1 MTEPTEPN
9 GAAVPTTS
17 SHPGDTLEPAWRI
30 PDGRGRDLGIGI
42 VGCGGIVAYG
52 HLPAYRAAGLR
63 VVAVTD
69 VDPERART
77 VARDFGVPHVAADA
91 AELVALDG
99 VDIVDIAVPPWV
111 QPEIVALAAAA
122 GRHLLCQKP
131 FALELDVAR
140 RMVET
145 ADAAGVLLAVNQ
157 QMRWDAAIA
166 ASRDLVAR
174 GAIGRASAAQIE
186 VSVSTGW
193 HLWPW
198 LASAPRLEI
207 MYHSIHYLDAL
218 RSMLGDPMWVT
229 SLHGRYPEQAPVQG
243 ETRTTTLL
251 EYADGLQALVAVNHY
266 NQHGTPYGEFRLYGT
281 EGALE
286 GTLGLLYDYPDGRP
300 DTLSLHRDGREVRA
314 YAFDTRWIPDAFLGP
329 MGDLMDAIATGRQ
342 PVTAGRDN
350 LGTIAVV
357 MAAYR
362 SAAERRSVRVD
373 ELLGEDA

>member
-1 MTEPTEPN
+1 MTQATDPS
-9 GAAVPTTS
+9 AAS
-17 SHPGDTLEPAWRI
+17 QPGDALEPAWRI
-30 PDGRGRDLGIGI
+30 PPGRGRELGIGI

-77 VARDFGVPHVAADA
+77 VARDFGVPQVTANA

-122 GRHLLCQKP
+122 GRHVLCQKP
-131 FALELDVAR
+131 FALEFDVAR
-140 RMVET
+140 RMVDT
-145 ADAAGVLLAVNQ
+145 AEAAGVLLAVNQ
-157 QMRWDAAIA
+157 QMRWDAGIA

-174 GAIGRASAAQIE
+174 GAIGRPSAAQIE

-218 RSMLGDPMWVT
+218 RSVLGDPVWVT
-229 SLHGRYPEQAPVQG
+229 SVHGRYPEQAPVQG

-251 EYADGLQALVAVNHY
+251 EFADGLQALVAVNHY
-266 NQHGTPYGEFRLYGT
+266 NLHGTPYGEFRFHGT

-300 DTLSLHRDGREVRA
+300 DTLSLHRGGREVRS
-314 YAFDTRWIPDAFLGP
+314 YTFDTRWIPDAFLGP
-329 MGDLMDAIATGRQ
+329 MGDLMDAIPTGRQ
-342 PVTAGRDN
+342 PVTSGRDN
-350 LGTIAVV
+350 LGTLAVV

-373 ELLGEDA
+373 EILGGA